1 MKKQAILFFICIVCF
16 VAIILLVA
24 QEGPTP
30 TGDVATNTATPTPL
44 AMPTATPN
52 GTPTDPST
60 ATPGPTSTPEP
71 DPLKAERDAMIAKLN
86 KMIAQYM
93 YDEAIAE
100 IDANPQLAND
110 QTAALSQQAADLKAK
125 LVKYDG
131 KLYHIFFH
139 SLVVY
144 PELAFDYDSDHYT
157 YWDYMATVT
166 EFKRVI
172 QLLYDGGFV
181 LFDYD
186 YIVQFDSNGNAT
198 YKDIYLPEG
207 KKPVIVSFDD
217 VNYYEYMK
225 DDGFADCLAIN
236 EKGDLVNKIVR
247 PDGTVEYSYEADG
260 MPILNTFVDQHPDF
274 SYKGAKGIVALTGYE
289 GAFGYNYTK
298 MSGAEKD
305 AAIAECKKIAQKLKD
320 DGWKIA
326 CHSYTHKVSFTTET
340 ITASELA
347 IDNARWL
354 DEVGQIVGETNLYI
368 SPFGAYFTDSRRDEW
383 VKSGFTIIMPVYYI
397 QDYYKGPRF
406 MVHNRCN
413 IDGITMVKHPER
425 LADFFDPA
433 LVVDEN
439 RPAR

>member
-16 VAIILLVA
+16 VAIILLATTEPKELTQDFV
-24 QEGPTP
+24 ENSTPTP
-30 TGDVATNTATPTPL
+30 TANVIGDPTPTP
-44 AMPTATPN
+44 
-52 GTPTDPST
+52 TDV
-60 ATPGPTSTPEP
+60 PTSTPTAAP
-71 DPLKAERDAMIAKLN
+71 NLDPYKAERDTMLAKID

-100 IDANPQLAND
+100 IQAKPHLANSETD
-110 QTAALSQQAADLKAK
+110 ARIQKANDLKSS

-166 EFKRVI
+166 EFKRI
-172 QLLYDGGFV
+172 LPLLYEAGYV

-186 YIVQFDSNGNAT
+186 YIVEFDANGKAT
-198 YKDIYLPEG
+198 YKDIYLPAG
-207 KKPVIVSFDD
+207 KKPVIISFDD

-236 EKGDLVNKIVR
+236 EKGDLVNKITR

-260 MPILNTFVDQHPDF
+260 MPILNTFVDQYPDF

-289 GAFGYNYTK
+289 GAFGYHYTK

-305 AAIAECKKIAQKLKD
+305 AAIAECKKIADKLKE

-326 CHSYTHKVSFTTET
+326 CHSYTHKSSFTTET
-340 ITASELA
+340 ITAPEIA
-347 IDNARWL
+347 VDNTRWL
-354 DEVGQIVGETNLYI
+354 NEVGQIVGETNLYI
-368 SPFGAYFTDSRRDEW
+368 SPFGAYFTDARRDEW

-397 QDYYKGPRF
+397 QDYYKGSTL

-413 IDGITMVKHPER
+413 IDGITMVNHPER
-425 LADFFDPA
+425 LTEFFDA
-433 LVVDEN
+433 SKVVDEK